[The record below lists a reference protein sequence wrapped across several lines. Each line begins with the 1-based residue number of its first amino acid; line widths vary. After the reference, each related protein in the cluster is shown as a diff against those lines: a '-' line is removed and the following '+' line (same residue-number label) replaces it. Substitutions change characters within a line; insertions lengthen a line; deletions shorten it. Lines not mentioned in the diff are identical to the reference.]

1 MKKYACEGIFPDS
14 LGVHQ
19 HDALGEETGFCV
31 LGATC
36 FVLSNKLLP

>member
-19 HDALGEETGFCV
+19 HDALGEETGLCS
-31 LGATC
+31 C
-36 FVLSNKLLP
+36 CYLLCIV